1 MPVNAPNDN
10 LDVLAP
16 SFNLKNV
23 DDKMVS
29 LDNAKG
35 LNGTV
40 IVFICNHCPYVKAI
54 ASRLKKDADELLEHS
69 INTIAIMSN
78 DVINY
83 PDDSFDNMKIFSE
96 KYKFNFPY
104 LYDETQE
111 VAKNY
116 NAVCTPDIFGFDNWS
131 KALEGVDVLIHC
143 ASKVHCMNKFQK
155 NYEEFEKINV
165 LATKKLAI
173 QAAKSRVKRF
183 IFLSTV
189 TVHGENTK
197 KGFPFKNCKGPH

>member
-16 SFNLKNV
+16 SFNLKNI
-23 DDKMVS
+23 DDGMVS

-83 PDDSFDNMKIFSE
+83 PDDSFDNMKIFSD

-116 NAVCTPDIFGFDNWS
+116 NAVCTPDFFGFDKDLKLKYRGRIDS
-131 KALEGVDVLIHC
+131 GV
-143 ASKVHCMNKFQK
+143 MNANQNSNIERDLFNAMIKIK
-155 NYEEFEKINV
+155 NDGV
-165 LATKKLAI
+165 GPAI
-173 QAAKSRVKRF
+173 QMNSIGCSIKWK
-183 IFLSTV
+183 
-189 TVHGENTK
+189 
-197 KGFPFKNCKGPH
+197 

>member
-16 SFNLKNV
+16 SFNLKNIN
-23 DDKMVS
+23 DEMLS

-54 ASRLKKDADELLEHS
+54 ANRLKKEADELLSES

-78 DVINY
+78 DIINY
-83 PDDSFDNMKIFSE
+83 PEDSFENMKIFSK

-104 LYDETQE
+104 LFDETQE
-111 VAKNY
+111 IAKKY
-116 NAVCTPDIFGFDNWS
+116 NAVCTPDFFGFDKNLKLKYRGRLDS
-131 KALEGVDVLIHC
+131 GV
-143 ASKVHCMNKFQK
+143 MNSDP
-155 NYEEFEKINV
+155 NNKINRD
-165 LATKKLAI
+165 LFNAMI
-173 QAAKSRVKRF
+173 D
-183 IFLSTV
+183 I
-189 TVHGENTK
+189 
-197 KGFPFKNCKGPH
+197 KNLGMSLNEQINSVGCSIKWK